1 MMNQNGIN
9 YILAV
14 DKIRVMMHRE
24 TATYSC
30 SGSYL
35 NQVIGE
41 DWRLKVCK
49 WAYNVVDHFEFDR
62 NAATMAISYLDRFM
76 NSTYSSGL
84 HVSKKCFQLSAIACI
99 LIAIKVE
106 GRKKKGKQI
115 TIYTLADLSRGV
127 FSAESIRKMEEGI
140 LSTLKWR
147 VNPPIAAHFI
157 CDFIQLFPAYEGCC
171 GVRAL
176 IYELSKYFADISVC
190 VAKLAIDYKP
200 STVAFASITNALELI
215 DSTSLPHTIRKSF
228 LTNISDATNLKV
240 ESREVYNVRMLLRK
254 TCPAIVISEN
264 TFYVQDSTMQDTDDL
279 SNRGVSPACVSGVPS
294 QC

>member
-1 MMNQNGIN
+1 
-9 YILAV
+9 
-14 DKIRVMMHRE
+14 
-24 TATYSC
+24 
-30 SGSYL
+30 
-35 NQVIGE
+35 
-41 DWRLKVCK
+41 
-49 WAYNVVDHFEFDR
+49 
-62 NAATMAISYLDRFM
+62 
-76 NSTYSSGL
+76 
-84 HVSKKCFQLSAIACI
+84 
-99 LIAIKVE
+99 
-106 GRKKKGKQI
+106 
-115 TIYTLADLSRGV
+115 
-127 FSAESIRKMEEGI
+127 MEEVI

-157 CDFIQLFPAYEGCC
+157 FDFIQLFPAYKDCC
-171 GVRAL
+171 NVVCKNVRAL
-176 IYELSKYFADISVC
+176 IYELSQYFASLSVC
-190 VAKLAIDYKP
+190 VAKLATDYKP

-279 SNRGVSPACVSGVPS
+279 SNRGVSPAFVSGVPS